1 MVAELEANADP
12 GIIRLNSSSG
22 STRSPAAF
30 LVSKSRRKGFMGS
43 YTPFDNCSARFRP
56 STLFSIAA
64 VVLIAA
70 LAAGCGGSGGTTFS
84 GNTAVTVLASST
96 ANDQLVQVSLNFT
109 GLALT
114 SQSGTT
120 VSLLTTP
127 VNEEF
132 IHVNGTAEPLFTAS
146 VPQGVYTS
154 AAATIGGAQ
163 FSCATLLSDGGL
175 DNSTYAYGATPSSQ
189 VTVKLPSPIKV
200 TGDAMGL
207 VLDLLVSVSATDASC
222 APNGI
227 SAYSITPTFNLA
239 PVAFSSQPA
248 NSGNGKLTGLNGI
261 VASAGASGS
270 SFTVTTQGDGPSWSV
285 NTTGSTVYQGING
298 PSALIAG
305 MPMDVDVAVQPD
317 GSLLATRVE
326 VDNADAANL
335 SAWKGPL
342 EFVGAADPVLF
353 AGAVEEQGFLFNSA
367 YLLGGAGFTFGNAAF
382 QTSGQLTNIQS
393 LPFPAAFT
401 AANMVPGQNVSVT
414 TNALSFAGDG
424 ITSATVTLEPQ
435 AINGTVS
442 TVSNEGGFT
451 TYTVSLAPYD
461 LFPDLALQ
469 QGQASLLTDPN
480 SVVVYVDGNTQ
491 LLNTEP
497 IAAGSVMRF
506 LGLVFNDNGTLR
518 MDCAQVNDGV
528 TE

>member
-1 MVAELEANADP
+1 
-12 GIIRLNSSSG
+12 
-22 STRSPAAF
+22 
-30 LVSKSRRKGFMGS
+30 MGS
-43 YTPFDNCSARFRP
+43 RTSSYSCRTRFRSRIVTALAFIVP
-56 STLFSIAA
+56 IAT
-64 VVLIAA
+64 

-96 ANDQLVQVSLNFT
+96 ANDQLVQLSLNFT

-114 SQSGTT
+114 NQSGTT

-127 VNEEF
+127 VSEEF
-132 IHVNGTAEPLFTAS
+132 IHLNGTAEPLFTAS

-154 AAATIGGAQ
+154 ATATIGGAQ
-163 FSCATLLSDGGL
+163 FSCATLLSSGEL
-175 DNSTYAYGATPSSQ
+175 DDSTYAYGVTPSSQ

-207 VLDLLVSVSATDASC
+207 VLDLLVSVSAMDTSC

-227 SAYSITPTFNLA
+227 STYSITPTFNLA
-239 PVAFSSQPA
+239 PVASSSQPS
-248 NSGNGKLTGLNGI
+248 NSTNGKLTGLDGI
-261 VASAGASGS
+261 VASLGASGS
-270 SFTVTTQGDGPSWSV
+270 SFTVTTQGDGPSWTVS
-285 NTTGSTVYQGING
+285 TSGSTVYQGING

-326 VDNADAANL
+326 VDNANAADL

-342 EFVGAADPVLF
+342 EFVDTDEPLLF

-367 YLLGGAGFTFGNAAF
+367 YTLGGVPFIFGNATF
-382 QTSGQLTNIQS
+382 QTSGQLANIQS

-401 AANMVPGQNVSVT
+401 AASMVPGQNVSVT

-424 ITSATVTLEPQ
+424 IASATVTLEPQ

-442 TVSNEGGFT
+442 AVSNEGGFT
-451 TYTVSLAPYD
+451 TYTVSLASYD
-461 LFPDLALQ
+461 LFPDLAVQ

-480 SVVVYVDGNTQ
+480 SMVVYVDSNTQ
-491 LLNTEP
+491 LLNASP
-497 IAAGSVMRF
+497 IAVGNVMRF